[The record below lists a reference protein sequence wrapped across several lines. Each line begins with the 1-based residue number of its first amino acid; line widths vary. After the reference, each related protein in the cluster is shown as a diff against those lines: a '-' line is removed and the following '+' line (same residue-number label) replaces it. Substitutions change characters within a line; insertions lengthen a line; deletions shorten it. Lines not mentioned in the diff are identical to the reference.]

1 MFPRETERG
10 LYYDRTLSSSPN
22 DFVDRL
28 WSSLFK
34 ANERTSITDQ
44 CVFKIS
50 TVTIFKIYYKA
61 YMLSKTVIYIFLC
74 FMAMITSLG
83 TMISQLCIVEEL
95 LAKLPAIRVGSGVA
109 GITRQQYVDRLTW
122 IKELLRQSSI
132 VNWRDRQN
140 FARVSQALE
149 VLKLEDSNGSI
160 RKQPYCVVLT
170 GFPGCGKSRYA
181 LEIATACLRE
191 RYGNAYAGDIVT
203 LNETDE
209 FQSEYRTNHK
219 VVIFD
224 DLGAEV
230 IKSNSPNPWRKV
242 LDFVNNV
249 RKTSLNPNVEMK
261 GNVFIEPDLVI
272 ITTNLK
278 RELSVSSFMAASG
291 AIYRRIQKY
300 IKLEDGYEK
309 ARLHIF
315 HKAEK
320 SDVRVYDNIG
330 VNIAASE
337 LSPEISRKDL
347 LKEITTDFQRHL
359 EKQSDFVAE
368 TNGLLDIVESKTL
381 FQSFYSDIIL
391 PMLFTKIPLDAYMEA
406 QLPWYHRLGRKFCVE
421 NKQMAVC
428 QNSIVSLD
436 DSEILMSQ
444 SGVEYEDLSTETK
457 NQVQFFKNN
466 IDWKWY
472 ACISMPPLEGV
483 LVFQDAIYDCQYHK
497 LYSKKVHTSDYRV
510 CGGIPSHGKTLE
522 IAKTLYELENCSVC
536 EYSTDNSINSIT
548 KIPTENQ
555 SDYTLSPLFQSK
567 SRWGDEGV
575 SLPKNILPPLL
586 KQDDV
591 VPLSS
596 SDLSKSFGQGFRTVI
611 DTAPSNFDLIGYE
624 VDLKRCKPDLI
635 YRCNSEKYGFV
646 YIIVEIVTKGLSKGV
661 VQLSKSIDIFRKTKS
676 DILDNFQVVGV
687 LLTPH
692 HCKYQGKYLPV
703 EDIKLKRSVRKW
715 HRRIKDRCGAVELT
729 DDELQAEIDE
739 VPVMDHQFG
748 LTFMRRHEFGDIPY
762 DANGNFDQAMY
773 ARDL

>member
-1 MFPRETERG
+1 
-10 LYYDRTLSSSPN
+10 
-22 DFVDRL
+22 
-28 WSSLFK
+28 
-34 ANERTSITDQ
+34 
-44 CVFKIS
+44 
-50 TVTIFKIYYKA
+50 
-61 YMLSKTVIYIFLC
+61 MLSKTVTYVFLC

-95 LAKLPAIRVGSGVA
+95 LAKLPAVRVGSGVA
-109 GITRQQYVDRLTW
+109 GITRQRYVDRLTW

-191 RYGNAYAGDIVT
+191 RYGKAYAGDIVT

-224 DLGAEV
+224 DLGAEA
-230 IKSNSPNPWRKV
+230 IRPNSPNPWRKV
-242 LDFVNNV
+242 LDFVNNI

-278 RELSVSSFMAASG
+278 RELSVASFMAASG
-291 AIYRRIQKY
+291 AIYRRVQKY

-309 ARLHIF
+309 ARLHTF
-315 HKAEK
+315 YRTEK

-330 VNIAASE
+330 VDISASE
-337 LSPEISRKDL
+337 SSPEISRKDL
-347 LKEITTDFQRHL
+347 LKEIAADFQRHL
-359 EKQSDFVAE
+359 DQQSDFVKE

-381 FQSFYSDIIL
+381 FQSFYSDVIS

-421 NKQMAVC
+421 NKQIAVC
-428 QNSIVSLD
+428 QNSMVSSVD
-436 DSEILMSQ
+436 DSEILISQ
-444 SGVEYEDLSTETK
+444 SGIEYEELSAGDK
-457 NQVQFFKNN
+457 NQVQFFKNYV
-466 IDWKWY
+466 DWKWY
-472 ACISMPPLEGV
+472 SSILLPPLEEV
-483 LVFQDAIYDCQYHK
+483 LVYEDAIYDVQFHK
-497 LYSKKVHTSDYRV
+497 LYSKRVHTSDFKV
-510 CGGIPSHGKTLE
+510 SGGIPSHAKILE
-522 IAKTLYELENCSVC
+522 IAKSFYELENCSVY
-536 EYSTDNSINSIT
+536 EYSADTSINSTT

-555 SDYTLSPLFQSK
+555 SDYSLSPLFQNK
-567 SRWGDEGV
+567 SRWGDEGM

-596 SDLSKSFGQGFRTVI
+596 SDLSKPFGQGFRTVI
-611 DTAPSNFDLIGYE
+611 GTAPSNFNLIGYE

-635 YRCNSEKYGFV
+635 YRCDSEKCGFV

-661 VQLSKSIDIFRKTKS
+661 VQLSKSIDIFKKTMGKT
-676 DILDNFQVVGV
+676 LDNFQVVGV

-692 HCKYQGKYLPV
+692 HCKFQGKQLPI

-729 DDELQAEIDE
+729 DDELQAENDE

-748 LTFMRRHEFGDIPY
+748 LTFMRKHEFGDIPY
-762 DANGNFDQAMY
+762 DANGNFNHAMY